1 MTNNK
6 KNQFNDRPVSY
17 EAGLCYK
24 VVNNMFKKLYSRFID
39 KIVEGVKKE
48 LSEEMY
54 NDAKK
59 LTSAFQRDK

>member
-1 MTNNK
+1 
-6 KNQFNDRPVSY
+6 
-17 EAGLCYK
+17 
-24 VVNNMFKKLYSRFID
+24 MFKNLYSRFID
-39 KIVEGVKKE
+39 KIVERVKKE